1 MVFDTIVCRRGVT
14 QGSIYCPMCA
24 QKSRSIVDRFP
35 QLLRKVRT
43 DKGLS
48 QEELADLAG
57 LHRTYISQIERGL
70 KSPSLR
76 SLEQIANG
84 LEITLSEL
92 LRRLEA

>member
-1 MVFDTIVCRRGVT
+1 
-14 QGSIYCPMCA
+14 MCA

-35 QLLRKVRT
+35 EVLRKVRT

-57 LHRTYISQIERGL
+57 LHRTYISQSERGL
-70 KSPSLR
+70 KAPSLR

-84 LEITLSEL
+84 LGIALSEL

>member
-1 MVFDTIVCRRGVT
+1 
-14 QGSIYCPMCA
+14 MCA
-24 QKSRSIVDRFP
+24 QKSRSVVDRFP
-35 QLLRKVRT
+35 HVLRKVRT

-84 LEITLSEL
+84 LGVTLSEL
-92 LRRLEA
+92 LRRLEG

>member
-1 MVFDTIVCRRGVT
+1 
-14 QGSIYCPMCA
+14 MCA
-24 QKSRSIVDRFP
+24 QKTRSVVDRFP
-35 QLLRKVRT
+35 DVLRKVRIEN
-43 DKGLS
+43 GLS

-84 LEITLSEL
+84 LGITLSEM

>member
-1 MVFDTIVCRRGVT
+1 
-14 QGSIYCPMCA
+14 MCA

-35 QLLRKVRT
+35 DVLRKVRT

-76 SLEQIANG
+76 SLEQIAEG
-84 LEITLSEL
+84 LGMSVSEL
-92 LRRLEA
+92 LRKAEA

>member
-1 MVFDTIVCRRGVT
+1 
-14 QGSIYCPMCA
+14 MCA
-24 QKSRSIVDRFP
+24 QKFRSVVDRFP
-35 QLLRKVRT
+35 DELRKARIEN
-43 DKGLS
+43 GLS

-84 LEITLSEL
+84 LGIALSEL
-92 LRRLEA
+92 LRRLEG

>member
-1 MVFDTIVCRRGVT
+1 
-14 QGSIYCPMCA
+14 MCA

-35 QLLRKVRT
+35 EVLRKVRT

-84 LEITLSEL
+84 LGVTLSEM